1 MGFTQNILKQ
11 ERIARFG
18 QTVDLPLFNQSE
30 ESLPM
35 GKGKR
40 DGLHQNLPDWIW
52 NGKEMSQKALAK
64 FEKHLA
70 EKEIEY
76 LNAVLSLGGS
86 ATDNEVA
93 EFKDKKWQNGFIS
106 ARRGALMK
114 IGIIVSRKDAK
125 DELVSKIGP
134 CGVKNTIWFVNF
146 KKLFMLTLD

>member
-18 QTVDLPLFNQSE
+18 QTVDLPLFNQE
-30 ESLPM
+30 KEIPA
-35 GKGKR
+35 KFK
-40 DGLHQNLPDWIW
+40 DLPDWIW

-64 FEKHLA
+64 FEKYLA

-106 ARRGALMK
+106 ARRAALMK
-114 IGIIVSRKDAK
+114 VGIIVSRKDVN
-125 DELVSKIGP
+125 DELVGKIGP
-134 CGVKNTIWFVNF
+134 CGIKNTIWFVNF